1 MSIGAFRSVLSLA
14 DGARPQAIDSAV
26 KDEPPAPPARPLRG
40 RQAEAERNDR
50 RVLEAAREVF
60 ARQGADAPVAAVAA
74 RAGVGMGSLYRRY
87 GSKTELLQRL
97 CVLAMEETV
106 AAAEAALAVEDAWEG
121 LAQYVRACVAF
132 GSGAL
137 APLAGRIETTPRMWE
152 VGRRRQAAGRARGAR
167 PAAGRPAPG
176 RHRPR
181 RRLADR
187 ALRPAGG
194 HSPRD
199 GGGRRPPAPPG
210 GRARRTPGRR
220 GPAPSRPPA
229 ERPLLRVALGL
240 LGAAA
245 PFAFRR
251 YRAELRIV
259 GE

>member
-1 MSIGAFRSVLSLA
+1 
-14 DGARPQAIDSAV
+14 V

-50 RVLEAAREVF
+50 LVLEAAREVF
-60 ARQGADAPVAAVAA
+60 ARQGADAPLAAVAA

-152 VGRRRQAAGRARGAR
+152 VGRRGRQLRGA
-167 PAAGRPAPG
+167 
-176 RHRPR
+176 
-181 RRLADR
+181 LVER
-187 ALRPAGG
+187 AQQQGGLRPDA
-194 HSPRD
+194 
-199 GGGRRPPAPPG
+199 
-210 GRARRTPGRR
+210 TPLDVAWLIELFGRR
-220 GPAPSRPPA
+220 GATRPGTEEAGVGRRLLEVALDGLRATGAAPLPGPPPSARYYESRWAYSGRPPRSPSA
-229 ERPLLRVALGL
+229 GTAQN
-240 LGAAA
+240 
-245 PFAFRR
+245 
-251 YRAELRIV
+251 
-259 GE
+259 